1 MIDRLL
7 LTRLAT
13 RSRRPMPRHLMY
25 AKRGKEDGTLSKG
38 LFAAK
43 SRLAPLKAMSISRL
57 ETIGALA
64 GLRLV
69 KQWRFPEAKPHS
81 GSIV

>member
-1 MIDRLL
+1 MIERLL

-13 RSRRPMPRHLMY
+13 RSRKPMPRHRMY
-25 AKRGKEDGTLSKG
+25 AKRGNGYGTLSKG